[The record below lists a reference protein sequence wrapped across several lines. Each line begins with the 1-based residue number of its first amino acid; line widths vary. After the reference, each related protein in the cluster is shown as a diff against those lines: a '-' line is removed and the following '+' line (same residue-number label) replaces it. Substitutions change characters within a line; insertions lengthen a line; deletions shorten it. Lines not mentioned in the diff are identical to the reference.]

1 MLKRFLE
8 VWRMPG
14 GYKALLLVAYP
25 LLMQSAASIVM
36 LFCDRKFLANS
47 STEELAAAL
56 PAGHLVIT
64 LGVFFITFLDYSGPL
79 TAQFFGAKRNDKC
92 IDVLWTS
99 AATSLLAAGV
109 MIFILPLVGWG
120 ILALSVEGK
129 TFEYG
134 FRYFLAMLPGEIA
147 LSIAAPFFAFYAGR
161 GKTLVVSLVN
171 IAGTALNVLLDWLLI
186 FGNCGFPKLGIAGA
200 GIATS
205 ISLILGMTAIVLI
218 VLIAPD
224 QREFP
229 TREWKRFDRD
239 IFHKLFF
246 IGGPSGIQRLS
257 NSLKFTVIILL
268 VGVLGDMALAST
280 GIAMSIINLS
290 FMPLVALAGSNM
302 ILSGQALGREDQN
315 SASQITFRAWKCA
328 MLYTFLALLFYAA
341 FAKPVIALF
350 APEQSTEQMPFEL
363 VSQHAYRVLLIMGF
377 WLICDT
383 GRYIFG
389 SLLRASGDT
398 KALLKINLLVA
409 WLIGI
414 PGFALLALVVKPPVY
429 YVWSFFI
436 VISLTESL
444 WIYVRFRQGV
454 WRTLRLTR
462 GREME

>member
-1 MLKRFLE
+1 MLKKWLD

-14 GYKALLLVAYP
+14 SYKALLLVAYP

-47 STEELAAAL
+47 STEELSAAL

-64 LGVFFITFLDYSGPL
+64 LSVFFITFLDYSGPL

-92 IDVLWTS
+92 IDVLWT
-99 AATSLLAAGV
+99 AAGTSLLVTAL
-109 MIFILPLVGWG
+109 MIFLLPLIGWG

-134 FRYFLAMLPGEIA
+134 FRYFLVMLPGEIA
-147 LSIAAPFFAFYAGR
+147 LCIAAPFFAFYAGR

-171 IAGTALNVLLDWLLI
+171 IGSTILNILLDWLLI
-186 FGNCGFPKLGIAGA
+186 FGNCGFPKLGISGA

-205 ISLILGMTAIVLI
+205 ISLILGMFAIVLI
-218 VLIAPD
+218 VLIAPK
-224 QREFP
+224 QSEFP
-229 TREWKRFDRD
+229 TRNWKRFDRD
-239 IFHKLFF
+239 IFHKLLF
-246 IGGPSGIQRLS
+246 IGGPSGVQRLS

-268 VGVLGDMALAST
+268 VGALGDMALAST

-302 ILSGQALGREDQN
+302 IISGRALGREDQDGAAATT
-315 SASQITFRAWKCA
+315 SRAWKSA
-328 MLYTFLALLFYAA
+328 MVYTILALLFYGVCAR
-341 FAKPVIALF
+341 PVIALF
-350 APEQSTEQMPFEL
+350 TPEQSTDKLPFEQ
-363 VSQHAYRVLLIMGF
+363 VSQHDYWVLLIMGF

-414 PGFALLALVVKPPVY
+414 PGFALLALIIKPPVY
-429 YVWSFFI
+429 YVWSYFI
-436 VISLTESL
+436 VISFTESL
-444 WIYVRFRQGV
+444 WIYGRFRRGH
-454 WRTLRLTR
+454 WRTLKLPQS
-462 GREME
+462 GK